1 MKHTFSYPL
10 FHPLPYQLTF
20 IAQPFI
26 FIAPYHTK
34 PQIYKNSGYLTEGN
48 HINTAVKQ
56 ATEEGSKNSLLQ
68 SPPQLIPEIK
78 SYKNKFER
86 Y

>member
-10 FHPLPYQLTF
+10 FHPHQLIF

-26 FIAPYHTK
+26 FIAPYQTK
-34 PQIYKNSGYLTEGN
+34 PQIYKSSRYLTEGN
-48 HINTAVKQ
+48 HINTAAKQ
-56 ATEEGSKNSLLQ
+56 ATEEESKNSLCQ
-68 SPPQLIPEIK
+68 SPTPQLIQEIN
-78 SYKNKFER
+78 SYKNKFES